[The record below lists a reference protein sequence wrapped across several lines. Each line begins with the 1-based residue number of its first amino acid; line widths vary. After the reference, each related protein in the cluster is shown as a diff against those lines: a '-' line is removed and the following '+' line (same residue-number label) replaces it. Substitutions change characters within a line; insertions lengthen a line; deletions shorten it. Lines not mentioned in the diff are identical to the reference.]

1 MMTATIIFL
10 ALLVI
15 SLIWIIDGIGSGRL
29 ELVRR
34 DPPLGSRLKV
44 KLHQTRTRLAA
55 TQAKNEIKSTSAR
68 LRRQLDREMRQGF
81 RDPNG

>member
-1 MMTATIIFL
+1 MITATIIFL

-15 SLIWIIDGIGSGRL
+15 LILWIVDGIGSGRM

-34 DPPLGSRLKV
+34 EPPLGSRLKV
-44 KLHQTRTRLAA
+44 KLHQSRTRLAA
-55 TQAKNEIKSTSAR
+55 TQAKNEIKTTSAR
-68 LRRQLDREMRQGF
+68 LRRQLDREMRKGF